1 MKKLNEEGG
10 RSKKQKVAIA
20 LSVAREAGANIPRK
34 KKKWVQSEGGKTKI

>member
-20 LSVAREAGANIPRK
+20 LNVAREAGAKIK